1 MTITG
6 DSVGGQAREVINPSG
21 GSSPSRPILTFESKT
36 ASETRIPIL
45 RVLLSNCDRN
55 WTEAKREYDIVSK
68 WGDGSGKNVKKVMDA
83 ADYRRK
89 VIRNR
94 IKQLAIHE
102 EERQT
107 IGDDSCR
114 CG

>member
-1 MTITG
+1 MTIPG

-55 WTEAKREYDIVSK
+55 WTEAKRNAK
-68 WGDGSGKNVKKVMDA
+68 WSESAKKSMDV

-94 IKQLAIHE
+94 LKQLAK
-102 EERQT
+102 ERK
-107 IGDDSCR
+107 GR
-114 CG
+114 